1 MLFRRLLK
9 DQTIHYNNVINFNF
23 GMSSF
28 SNVIDSNHIYFAFR
42 ILSLLLLFWAP
53 AYQIIIVPT
62 NICVSD
68 PTKFVFDLLIA

>member
-28 SNVIDSNHIYFAFR
+28 SNVIVSNHISFAFR
-42 ILSLLLLFWAP
+42 ILSLLFFFF
-53 AYQIIIVPT
+53 IIIIIYFNMKSMLSFQRRT
-62 NICVSD
+62 NFFIQ
-68 PTKFVFDLLIA
+68 T